1 MEFIRKHKKASTVL
15 LILLVLLL
23 LFGLSYAKY
32 VYDIVDSYILET
44 KGFYFNSSVM
54 SITGKN
60 YNINNWDGV
69 NSYTLMVDVNS
80 KKNEEKYTT
89 HDISYDITCKCPD
102 NVRCELSKESGI
114 IYQDKKTDSFQV
126 TMIPNKAIP
135 EGQEIRIEVVAT
147 SNSPY
152 TKSLSAVYH
161 VGVLKSNF
169 TYSIEDSV
177 NSKYLMLNVTNSVAY
192 YEVEKAFLNYN
203 VGDKVSLDDY
213 VNLSDENKK
222 KCFSAKVTVTLPA
235 DVLALDMTA
244 KSYLHMTENSQVDTT
259 LSDGYKY
266 VKSYTFLLDATASE
280 KILFYKND
288 ISKDYTY
295 PIVNDSSIIDVSVL
309 LAD

>member
-1 MEFIRKHKKASTVL
+1 MEFVRQHRKISILVLSTLIFVL
-15 LILLVLLL
+15 LISIS
-23 LFGLSYAKY
+23 FGKY
-32 VYDIVDSYILET
+32 IYNVIDSYIMET
-44 KGFYFNSSVM
+44 KGMYFNSSVLGVN
-54 SITGKN
+54 TKE
-60 YNINNWDGV
+60 YRINNWDGV

-102 NVRCELSKESGI
+102 NVRCELSKQSGI

-126 TMIPNKAIP
+126 TMIPNEAIP
-135 EGQEIRIEVVAT
+135 EGQEVRIEVIAT

-177 NSKYLMLNVTNSVAY
+177 NSKYLILNVTNSVAY
-192 YEVEKAFLNYN
+192 YEVEEAFLDYN
-203 VGDKVSLDDY
+203 VGDKISLDDY
-213 VNLSDENKK
+213 VNLSDDNKK

-235 DVLALDMTA
+235 SVLALDMTA

>member
-1 MEFIRKHKKASTVL
+1 MEFFRKHKKISTVL
-15 LILLVLLL
+15 LILLVFL
-23 LFGLSYAKY
+23 LFFGFSYAKY

-54 SITGKN
+54 SVTGKN

-80 KKNEEKYTT
+80 KKNDEKYTT
-89 HDISYDITCKCPD
+89 HDIDYDITVNCPD

-114 IYQDKKTDSFQV
+114 IYQDRKTDSFQV
-126 TMIPNKAIP
+126 TMIPNEAIP
-135 EGQEIRIEVVAT
+135 EGEEVRIEVVAT

-169 TYSIEDSV
+169 SYSIEDSV
-177 NSKYLMLNVTNSVAY
+177 NSKYLILNVTNSVAY
-192 YEVEKAFLNYN
+192 YEVEEAFLSYN
-203 VGDKVSLDDY
+203 VGDKISLDDY
-213 VNLSDENKK
+213 VNLSAENKK
-222 KCFSAKVTVTLPA
+222 KCYSAKVTVTFPA
-235 DVLALDMTA
+235 DVLALDMTTN
-244 KSYLHMTENSQVDTT
+244 SYLHLIENSQSTT
-259 LSDGYKY
+259 SLTDGYEY
-266 VKSYTFLLDATASE
+266 VQSYTFLLDATSSE

-288 ISKDYTY
+288 ISNDYTY
-295 PIVNDSSIIDVSVL
+295 PVVNDSSIIDVNVI

>member
-1 MEFIRKHKKASTVL
+1 MKLVREHKKISII
-15 LILLVLLL
+15 ILFFLVFLL
-23 LFGLSYAKY
+23 LFGFSYAKY
-32 VYDIVDSYILET
+32 VYNIVDSYILET

-54 SITGKN
+54 SINGKN

-80 KKNEEKYTT
+80 KKNDEKYTT
-89 HDISYDITCKCPD
+89 HDISYDITCNCPD
-102 NVRCELSKESGI
+102 NVRCELSKVSGT

-126 TMIPNKAIP
+126 TMIPNEAIP
-135 EGQEIRIEVVAT
+135 EGQEVRIEVIAT

-169 TYSIEDSV
+169 TYDIEDSV
-177 NSKYLMLNVTNSVAY
+177 NSKYLILNVTNSVAY
-192 YEVEKAFLNYN
+192 YEVEEAFLDYN
-203 VGDKVSLDDY
+203 VGDKISLDDY

-222 KCFSAKVTVTLPA
+222 KCFSAKVTLTFPA
-235 DVLALDMTA
+235 DVVALDMTA
-244 KSYLHMTENSQVDTT
+244 KSYLHMSENSEVDTT

-288 ISKDYTY
+288 ISQNYTY

-309 LAD
+309 LTD

>member
-1 MEFIRKHKKASTVL
+1 MVFIRKHKKASTVL
-15 LILLVLLL
+15 LIFLVLLL

-32 VYDIVDSYILET
+32 VYNIVDSYILET

-54 SITGKN
+54 SINGKN

-80 KKNEEKYTT
+80 KKNEDKYTT
-89 HDISYDITCKCPD
+89 HDISYDI
-102 NVRCELSKESGI
+102 RCELSKESGI
-114 IYQDKKTDSFQV
+114 TYQDKKTDSFQV
-126 TMIPNKAIP
+126 TMIPNEAIP
-135 EGQEIRIEVVAT
+135 EGQEIRIEVIAT

-177 NSKYLMLNVTNSVAY
+177 NSKYLILNVTNSVAY
-192 YEVEKAFLNYN
+192 YEVEEAFLNYN

-213 VNLSDENKK
+213 VNLSNENKK
-222 KCFSAKVTVTLPA
+222 KCFSAKVTVTFPA

-288 ISKDYTY
+288 ISKNYTY

>member
-1 MEFIRKHKKASTVL
+1 MKLVREHKKISII
-15 LILLVLLL
+15 ILFFLVFLL

-32 VYDIVDSYILET
+32 VYNIVDSYILET

-54 SITGKN
+54 SINGKN

-80 KKNEEKYTT
+80 KKNDEKYTT
-89 HDISYDITCKCPD
+89 HDISYDITCNCPD
-102 NVRCELSKESGI
+102 NVRCELSKVSGT

-126 TMIPNKAIP
+126 TMIPNEAIP
-135 EGQEIRIEVVAT
+135 EGEEVKIEIVAT

-169 TYSIEDSV
+169 TYDIEDSV
-177 NSKYLMLNVTNSVAY
+177 NSKYLILNVTNSVAY
-192 YEVEKAFLNYN
+192 YEVEEAFLDYN
-203 VGDKVSLDDY
+203 VGDKISLDDY

-222 KCFSAKVTVTLPA
+222 KCFSAKVTLTFPA
-235 DVLALDMTA
+235 DVVALDMTA
-244 KSYLHMTENSQVDTT
+244 KSYLHMSENSEVDTI

-288 ISKDYTY
+288 ISQNYTY

>member
-1 MEFIRKHKKASTVL
+1 MKFIRKHKKASTVL

-126 TMIPNKAIP
+126 TMIPNEAIP
-135 EGQEIRIEVVAT
+135 EGQEVRIEVIAT

-161 VGVLKSNF
+161 VGVLKSDF

-177 NSKYLMLNVTNSVAY
+177 NSKYLILNVTNSVAY
-192 YEVEKAFLNYN
+192 YEVEEAFLNYN
-203 VGDKVSLDDY
+203 VGDKVTLCGQVVY
-213 VNLSDENKK
+213 TQTERTVKK
-222 KCFSAKVTVTLPA
+222 ELGFGEPVTETYTNTVRLLKITAGTEPMSPEESGITLKDLQTILVKQNNIIKEKA
-235 DVLALDMTA
+235 EA
-244 KSYLHMTENSQVDTT
+244 KSQAGAEKTPAASVNN
-259 LSDGYKY
+259 
-266 VKSYTFLLDATASE
+266 LL
-280 KILFYKND
+280 F
-288 ISKDYTY
+288 
-295 PIVNDSSIIDVSVL
+295 
-309 LAD
+309 